1 MIVYYIYI
9 GVYTHIMNAS
19 AINCTQHF
27 TASIH
32 RFMNIYRDSVHMDTS
47 QMVWLRER
55 LLQAVKLCWK
65 KETKHADIKHTHT
78 DAYVLKK
85 RVVVE
90 IR

>member
-1 MIVYYIYI
+1 MHPPLIAPSIFHSF
-9 GVYTHIMNAS
+9 YTPLHEY
-19 AINCTQHF
+19 
-27 TASIH
+27 
-32 RFMNIYRDSVHMDTS
+32 IYRDSVHMGTS
-47 QMVWLRER
+47 QMLWLRER

-65 KETKHADIKHTHT
+65 KETKHADIKYTHT

>member
-1 MIVYYIYI
+1 MWLYTTYI

-19 AINCTQHF
+19 TINCTQHF
-27 TASIH
+27 TAMYS
-32 RFMNIYRDSVHMDTS
+32 DSVHMGTS
-47 QMVWLRER
+47 QMLWLRER

-78 DAYVLKK
+78 DAHVLKK